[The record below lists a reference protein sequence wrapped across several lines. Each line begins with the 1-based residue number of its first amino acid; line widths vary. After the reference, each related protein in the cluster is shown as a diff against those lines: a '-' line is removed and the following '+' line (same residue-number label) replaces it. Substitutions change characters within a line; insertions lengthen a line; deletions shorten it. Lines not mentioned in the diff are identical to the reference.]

1 MITIP
6 TWAQLYQA
14 VKADLEAEF
23 GSTIPDFGK
32 NALRVFAIVRA
43 SELKIYYLAL
53 GKLQKN
59 VFVDTADPEISGGTL
74 ERFGRVKLG
83 RNPFPALAGQY
94 SFTVTGTIGSTI
106 PASTTFKTNDDSLS
120 PGKLYILDSAY
131 TLVATTDSIT
141 LRALEAGVD
150 SKLLVGDTVTATAP
164 IVGVN
169 RIATV
174 LSIVVDPRAPEE
186 TEDYRAK
193 AIQAYQLEPNGG
205 SASDYRIWAADAQGV
220 KQVYAFAVSGSTWE
234 VNLYVEATPID
245 STDGWGTPSPALL
258 ATVESVVDQDPD
270 ITKPLNERARRP
282 LNVVVNYLP
291 VTIKQIYIQISG
303 FVGITGALQTTIFNA
318 IQDELSRIRPFVAA
332 ADVLENKN
340 DIFDINRIA
349 AIILNVRPGAQF
361 GAIQLTVDASV
372 TPSYT
377 FINGDIPHL
386 NTISYV

>member
-43 SELKIYYLAL
+43 SELKIYYLAI

-59 VFVDTADPEISGGTL
+59 VFVDTADPESSGGTL

-94 SFTVTGTIGSTI
+94 SFTVTGVIGSTI
-106 PASTTFKTNDDSLS
+106 PASTTFKTNDDSLN
-120 PGKLYILDSAY
+120 PGRLYVLDSAY
-131 TLVATTDSIT
+131 TLVSTSDSVT

-150 SKLLVGDTVTATAP
+150 SKLLTGDQVTATAP

-174 LSIVVDPRAPEE
+174 ISIVVDPRAAEDI
-186 TEDYRAK
+186 EDYRSK
-193 AIQAYQLEPNGG
+193 AEQAYQLEPNGG

-220 KQVYAFAVSGSTWE
+220 KQVYAFAVPGQPWE
-234 VNLYVEATPID
+234 VNLWVEATEID

-270 ITKPLNERARRP
+270 VTKPLNERARRP
-282 LNVVVNYLP
+282 IGVIVNYLP
-291 VTIKQIYIQISG
+291 VTIKQVSIQITS
-303 FVGITGALQTTIFNA
+303 FVGITGALQTAIFNA
-318 IQDELSRIRPFVAA
+318 VESELSRVRPFVAA

-349 AIILNVRPGAQF
+349 AIILNVKPGAQF
-361 GAIQLTVDASV
+361 GAIQLTIDATV

-377 FINGDIPHL
+377 FVNGEIPHL
-386 NTISYV
+386 NTITYV